1 MGIYRVPFV
10 WRKLM
15 VTIFSPNFFF
25 EATHIPTMD
34 LRVFDQLDTF
44 TNYLWASKWGKTL
57 NLWLSYGSQIRH
69 ADIHMF
75 FQTDESELAL

>member
-1 MGIYRVPFV
+1 
-10 WRKLM
+10 
-15 VTIFSPNFFF
+15 
-25 EATHIPTMD
+25 MD

-75 FQTDESELAL
+75 FQADESELAL